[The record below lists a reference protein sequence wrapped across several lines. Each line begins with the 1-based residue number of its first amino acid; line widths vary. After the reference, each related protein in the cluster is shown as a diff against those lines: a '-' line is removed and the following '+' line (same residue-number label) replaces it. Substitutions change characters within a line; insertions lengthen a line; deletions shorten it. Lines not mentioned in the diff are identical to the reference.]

1 MSDTVGIPVLHL
13 RFALPS
19 LGPIGAHRHKGT
31 RRDRIV
37 ASLPFVNIIE
47 CEYVVGIILNFFV
60 NVDHDKGEY

>member
-1 MSDTVGIPVLHL
+1 
-13 RFALPS
+13 
-19 LGPIGAHRHKGT
+19 
-31 RRDRIV
+31 V